1 MDVSKISQGTING
14 NIENAK
20 KYMNEQDI
28 ADCNEGLSY
37 VDQNGDGKTSAIEMY
52 KNWSNTCNWLFEGN
66 EAFQTRGEELSIQIG
81 EIYARYAGED
91 GALDAYEYNAAL
103 QSDEM
108 GVLLEQYW
116 EMANIVEAKENDVR
130 GLGWYDSNN
139 DGKTSAVDVYKS
151 KSDLYSKVFENNEES
166 KVKAED
172 IAQRQAE
179 ILSKFAGDDGVLS
192 SEEFAEAVDS
202 LEYKKTVR
210 EYMDLDM

>member
-1 MDVSKISQGTING
+1 MDLNKIASHAQTY
-14 NIENAK
+14 AK
-20 KYMNEQDI
+20 FGKEYVDDAQ
-28 ADCNEGLSY
+28 EGLMFR
-37 VDQNGDGKTSAIEMY
+37 DANGDGDVTAIEMY
-52 KNWSNTCNWLFEGN
+52 KDLSEGWGSIFEGN
-66 EAFQTRGEELSIQIG
+66 KMFSQRAEELNLAQG

-91 GALDAYEYNAAL
+91 GKLDKFEFVEALN
-103 QSDEM
+103 SDEM
-108 GVLLEQYW
+108 DVLIEQLW
-116 EMANIVEAKENDVR
+116 EMKALVEAENGETDKNTLSHYDVNWN
-130 GLGWYDSNN
+130 G
-139 DGKTSAVDVYKS
+139 DVSTIEIYKS

-179 ILSKFAGDDGVLS
+179 ILSKYAGDDGVLS